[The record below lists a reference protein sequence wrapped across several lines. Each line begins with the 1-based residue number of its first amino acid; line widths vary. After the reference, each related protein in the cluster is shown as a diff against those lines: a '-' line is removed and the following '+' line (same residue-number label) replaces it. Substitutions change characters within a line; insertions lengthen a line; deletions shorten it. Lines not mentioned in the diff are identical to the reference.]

1 MNYCI
6 VDENGIITNIVV
18 CADDETA
25 KSLCAVKWYDMA
37 RIGDRYDA
45 YNYYALEELKKK
57 VNEQEILINTLTG
70 VIE

>member
-6 VDENGIITNIVV
+6 VDENGIITNIIV

-25 KSLCAVKWYDMA
+25 KSLGAVAGYPSA
-37 RIGDRYDA
+37 VIGDRYDP
-45 YNYYALEELKKK
+45 YNYYALDELKKK